1 MPGPE
6 RPHPWTPSSGD
17 LRPGSDATGVGSVI
31 TVTTHPAGST
41 IVEIFWR
48 NAARYGPRPAL
59 RRRSGDGWET
69 MTWDG
74 YAQAV
79 RQVAAGL
86 VKTGLE
92 SGDRVG
98 ILSGNRREWHLADLG
113 ILAGGGVTVPVYP
126 TNSSSQVAYVLSHS
140 ACRFLFVEDLDQLSK
155 VLLRRDELPHLERV
169 FVFDRGEGL
178 DHDFVG
184 DLDDLEALA
193 AEELAEHPTVL
204 EDRAHAIHVDDLATI
219 VYTSGTTGRPKGV
232 MLTHGNIGA
241 NIENITQ
248 VVPIGPDDRFL
259 SFLPLSHIAERTV
272 SDFGEVLAGGET
284 WFAES
289 LASVQEDL
297 EACRPTIFFAVP
309 RVWEKF
315 REGVREKVEGLSWP
329 GRLLAERYL
338 ALAARKGRVTGS
350 GPVLTMTEGL
360 RYKALDVIV
369 GRTIRRELGL
379 DKARF
384 LVSGAAPVHPDLL
397 RWFDGLGLPIAEVY
411 GQTENCGAST
421 VGPPGALRFGT
432 VGRPLPGVELRIAD
446 DGEIMTRG
454 ANVTPGYYLDEAG
467 TADLLDPEGWMYTGD
482 LGALDADG
490 YLTITG
496 RKKDLIIN
504 ASGKNISP
512 QEIETRL
519 RYEPLI
525 SQAVVVGD
533 RRPYLTAL
541 LTLDA
546 EAVLEWAAHHGR
558 SGTIEALS
566 SDPDVLREVGES
578 VDRVNLEHAR
588 VEGIKR
594 WHVLPHDLTV
604 VGGELTPTLKVKR
617 QVVADKYAEVVE
629 ELYAR

>member
-1 MPGPE
+1 VPDPEGPHG
-6 RPHPWTPSSGD
+6 RDPDGRAGPAG
-17 LRPGSDATGVGSVI
+17 LVATTLDSVTAVI
-31 TVTTHPAGST
+31 TDPAGST

-48 NAARYGPRPAL
+48 NAARFGPRPAL
-59 RRRSGDGWET
+59 RRRAAAGWET
-69 MTWDG
+69 MTWDD
-74 YAQAV
+74 YATAV

-86 VKTGLE
+86 VRTGLE
-92 SGDRVG
+92 PGDRVG

-113 ILAGGGVTVPVYP
+113 ILAAGGVTVPVYP
-126 TNSSSQVAYVLSHS
+126 TNSSSQVAYVLGHS

-155 VLLRRDELPHLERV
+155 VLLRRDELSQLERV
-169 FVFDRGEGL
+169 FVFDRGAGL

-184 DLDDLEALA
+184 DLEHLEDLA
-193 AEELAEHPTVL
+193 AEELAEHPSVL
-204 EDRAHAIHVDDLATI
+204 DDRARALRADDLATI

-232 MLTHGNIGA
+232 MLTHGNISA
-241 NIENITQ
+241 NIENITR

-289 LASVQEDL
+289 LASVQDDL
-297 EACRPTIFFAVP
+297 QACRPTIFFAVP

-315 REGVREKVEGLSWP
+315 REGVKEKVESLAP
-329 GRLLAERYL
+329 PQRLLAERYL
-338 ALAARKGRVTGS
+338 ALAARKGRVTGA
-350 GPVLTMTEGL
+350 GPALTMFEGL
-360 RYKALDVIV
+360 QFRALDVLV

-379 DKARF
+379 DKARH

-411 GQTENCGAST
+411 GQTENCGASSM
-421 VGPPGALRFGT
+421 GPPGALRFGT

-446 DGEIMTRG
+446 DGEILTRG
-454 ANVTPGYYLDEAG
+454 GNVTPGYYLDEAG
-467 TADLLDPEGWMYTGD
+467 TADLLDADGWMHTGD

-533 RRPYLTAL
+533 GRPYLTAL
-541 LTLDA
+541 LTLDS
-546 EAVLEWAAHHGR
+546 EAVLEWAAHHDR
-558 SGTIEALS
+558 RGTIEALS
-566 SDPDVLREVGES
+566 SDPEVLREVGES
-578 VDRVNLEHAR
+578 VERVNLEHAR

-604 VGGELTPTLKVKR
+604 AGGELTPTLKVKR
-617 QVVADKYAEVVE
+617 QVVADKYDEVIE
-629 ELYAR
+629 ALYAR

>member
-1 MPGPE
+1 VA
-6 RPHPWTPSSGD
+6 D
-17 LRPGSDATGVGSVI
+17 
-31 TVTTHPAGST
+31 HPADST
-41 IVEIFWR
+41 IVDIFWR

-59 RRRSGDGWET
+59 RRRVGDEWET
-69 MTWDG
+69 TTWDG
-74 YAQAV
+74 YATAV
-79 RQVAAGL
+79 RHLAAGL
-86 VKTGLE
+86 IHLGLAP
-92 SGDRVG
+92 GDRVG
-98 ILSGNRREWHLADLG
+98 VLSGNRREWHLADLG
-113 ILAGGGVTVPVYP
+113 ILAAGGVTVPVYP
-126 TNSSSQVAYVLSHS
+126 TNSSSQVAYVLGHS
-140 ACRFLFVEDLDQLSK
+140 GCRFVFVEDLDQLSK
-155 VLLRRDELPHLERV
+155 VLLRREELPQLQRA

-178 DHDFVG
+178 DHEFVG
-184 DLDDLEALA
+184 DLEDLDALA

-204 EDRAHAIHVDDLATI
+204 EDRAHAMHADDLATI

-232 MLTHGNIGA
+232 MLTHGNIAA
-241 NIENITQ
+241 NIDNITR

-297 EACRPTIFFAVP
+297 QSCRPTVFFAVP

-315 REGVREKVEGLSWP
+315 REGVKEKVHGLP
-329 GRLLAERYL
+329 KPERALAERYL
-338 ALAARKGRVTGS
+338 HLAARKGRVTGS
-350 GPVLTMTEGL
+350 GPVLSLMETAQ
-360 RYKALDVIV
+360 YKALDALI
-369 GRTIRRELGL
+369 GRTIRSELGL
-379 DKARF
+379 DKARH

-397 RWFDGLGLPIAEVY
+397 RWFHGLGLPVAEVY
-411 GQTENCGAST
+411 GQTENCGVTTMNPPGGVRIGT
-421 VGPPGALRFGT
+421 VGPA
-432 VGRPLPGVELRIAD
+432 VPGVELRIAD
-446 DGEIMTRG
+446 GGEILARG
-454 ANVTPGYYLDEAG
+454 ANVTHGYYRDEAG
-467 TADLLDPEGWMYTGD
+467 SAELIDPEGWMHSGD
-482 LGALDADG
+482 LGTLDADG
-490 YLTITG
+490 YLSITG

-533 RRPYLTAL
+533 GRPYLTAL

-546 EAVLEWAAHHGR
+546 DAVHEWAAEHGR

-566 SDPDVLREVGES
+566 DDPEVLKEVAES

-594 WHVLPHDLTV
+594 WHLLPHDLTV
-604 VGGELTPTLKVKR
+604 AGGELTPTLKVKR
-617 QVVADKYAEVVE
+617 QVVAERYADVIDS
-629 ELYAR
+629 LYAR

>member
-1 MPGPE
+1 VA
-6 RPHPWTPSSGD
+6 D
-17 LRPGSDATGVGSVI
+17 
-31 TVTTHPAGST
+31 HPADST
-41 IVEIFWR
+41 IVDIFWR

-59 RRRSGDGWET
+59 RRRVGDEWET
-69 MTWDG
+69 TTWDG
-74 YAQAV
+74 YATAV
-79 RQVAAGL
+79 RHLAAGL
-86 VKTGLE
+86 IHLGLAP
-92 SGDRVG
+92 GDRVG
-98 ILSGNRREWHLADLG
+98 VLSGNRREWHLADLG
-113 ILAGGGVTVPVYP
+113 ILAAGGVTVPVYP
-126 TNSSSQVAYVLSHS
+126 TNSSSQVAYVLGHS
-140 ACRFLFVEDLDQLSK
+140 GCRFVFVEDLDQLSK
-155 VLLRRDELPHLERV
+155 VLLRREELPQLQRA

-178 DHDFVG
+178 DHEFVG
-184 DLDDLEALA
+184 DLEDLDALA

-204 EDRAHAIHVDDLATI
+204 EDRAHAMHADDLATI

-232 MLTHGNIGA
+232 MLTHGNIAA
-241 NIENITQ
+241 NIDNITR

-297 EACRPTIFFAVP
+297 QACRPTVFFAVP

-315 REGVREKVEGLSWP
+315 REGVKEKVHGLP
-329 GRLLAERYL
+329 KPERALAERYL
-338 ALAARKGRVTGS
+338 HLAARKGRVTGS
-350 GPVLTMTEGL
+350 GPVLSLMETAQ
-360 RYKALDVIV
+360 YKALDALI
-369 GRTIRRELGL
+369 GRTIRSELGL
-379 DKARF
+379 DKARH

-397 RWFDGLGLPIAEVY
+397 RWFHGLGLPVAEVY
-411 GQTENCGAST
+411 GQTENCGVTTMNPPGGVRIGT
-421 VGPPGALRFGT
+421 VGPA
-432 VGRPLPGVELRIAD
+432 VPGVELRIAD
-446 DGEIMTRG
+446 GGEILARG
-454 ANVTPGYYLDEAG
+454 ANVTHGYYRDEAG
-467 TADLLDPEGWMYTGD
+467 SAELIDPEGWMHSGD
-482 LGALDADG
+482 LGTLDADG
-490 YLTITG
+490 YLSITG

-533 RRPYLTAL
+533 GRPYLTAL

-546 EAVLEWAAHHGR
+546 DAVHEWAAEHGR

-566 SDPDVLREVGES
+566 DDPEVLKEVAES

-594 WHVLPHDLTV
+594 WHLLPHDLTV
-604 VGGELTPTLKVKR
+604 AGGELTPTLKVKR
-617 QVVADKYAEVVE
+617 QVVAERYADVIDS
-629 ELYAR
+629 LYAR

>member
-1 MPGPE
+1 MAD
-6 RPHPWTPSSGD
+6 HP
-17 LRPGSDATGVGSVI
+17 V
-31 TVTTHPAGST
+31 GST
-41 IVEIFWR
+41 IVDIFWR

-59 RRRSGDGWET
+59 RRRGPDGWET
-69 MTWDG
+69 MSWDG
-74 YAQAV
+74 YATAV

-86 VKTGLE
+86 IHLGLE
-92 SGDRVG
+92 AGDRVG
-98 ILSGNRREWHLADLG
+98 VLSGNRREWHLADLG
-113 ILAGGGVTVPVYP
+113 ILATGGVTVPVYP
-126 TNSSSQVAYVLSHS
+126 TNSSSQVAYVLGHS
-140 ACRFLFVEDLDQLSK
+140 GCRFLFVENLDQLSK
-155 VLLRRDELPHLERV
+155 VLLRRDELPMLERV

-178 DHDFVG
+178 DHEFVG

-193 AEELAEHPTVL
+193 GQELAEHPTVL
-204 EDRAHAIHVDDLATI
+204 DDRNHAIHLDDLATI

-232 MLTHGNIGA
+232 VLTHRNVAA
-241 NIENITQ
+241 NIDNITR

-297 EACRPTIFFAVP
+297 QACRPTIFFAVP

-315 REGVREKVEGLSWP
+315 REGVREKVEGLP
-329 GRLLAERYL
+329 RPERALAERYL
-338 ALAARKGRVTGS
+338 HLAARKGRVTGS
-350 GPVLTMTEGL
+350 GPVLTLAESAQ
-360 RYKALDVIV
+360 YKALDALI
-369 GRTIRRELGL
+369 GRTIRKELGL
-379 DKARF
+379 DKARY

-397 RWFDGLGLPIAEVY
+397 RWFEGLGLPIAEVY
-411 GQTENCGAST
+411 GQTENCGATSM
-421 VGPPGALRFGT
+421 GPPGALRFGT
-432 VGRPLPGVELRIAD
+432 VGRPLPGVEVRIAD
-446 DGEIMTRG
+446 DGEILTRG
-454 ANVTPGYYLDEAG
+454 DNVTVGYYLDDAG
-467 TADLLDPEGWMYTGD
+467 TADLLDDDGWMHTGD
-482 LGALDADG
+482 LGAVDVDG

-525 SQAVVVGD
+525 SQAVVIGD
-533 RRPYLTAL
+533 GRPYLTAL
-541 LTLDA
+541 LTLDS

-566 SDPDVLREVGES
+566 ADPDVLREVGES
-578 VDRVNLEHAR
+578 VERVNLEHAR

-604 VGGELTPTLKVKR
+604 AGGELTPTLKVKR
-617 QVVADKYAEVVE
+617 GVVADKYADVVE
-629 ELYAR
+629 ALYAR

>member
-1 MPGPE
+1 VA
-6 RPHPWTPSSGD
+6 D
-17 LRPGSDATGVGSVI
+17 
-31 TVTTHPAGST
+31 HPADST
-41 IVEIFWR
+41 IVDIFWR

-59 RRRSGDGWET
+59 RRRVGDEWET
-69 MTWDG
+69 TTWDG
-74 YAQAV
+74 YATAV
-79 RQVAAGL
+79 RHLAAGL
-86 VKTGLE
+86 IHLGLAP
-92 SGDRVG
+92 GDRVG
-98 ILSGNRREWHLADLG
+98 VLSGNRREWHLADLG
-113 ILAGGGVTVPVYP
+113 ILAAGGVTVPVYP
-126 TNSSSQVAYVLSHS
+126 TNSSSQVAYVLGHS
-140 ACRFLFVEDLDQLSK
+140 GCRFVFVEDLDQLSK
-155 VLLRRDELPHLERV
+155 VLLRREELPQLQRA

-178 DHDFVG
+178 DHEFVG
-184 DLDDLEALA
+184 DLEDLDALA

-204 EDRAHAIHVDDLATI
+204 EDRAHAMHADDLATI

-232 MLTHGNIGA
+232 MLTHGNIAA
-241 NIENITQ
+241 NIDNITR

-297 EACRPTIFFAVP
+297 QACRPTVFFAVP

-315 REGVREKVEGLSWP
+315 REGVKEKVHGLP
-329 GRLLAERYL
+329 KPERALAERYL
-338 ALAARKGRVTGS
+338 HLAARKGRVTGS
-350 GPVLTMTEGL
+350 GPVLSLMETAQ
-360 RYKALDVIV
+360 YKALDALI
-369 GRTIRRELGL
+369 GRTIRSELGL
-379 DKARF
+379 DKARH

-397 RWFDGLGLPIAEVY
+397 RWFHGLGLPVAEVY
-411 GQTENCGAST
+411 GQTENCGVTTMNPPGGVRIGT
-421 VGPPGALRFGT
+421 VGPA
-432 VGRPLPGVELRIAD
+432 VPGVELRIAD
-446 DGEIMTRG
+446 GGEILARG
-454 ANVTPGYYLDEAG
+454 ANVTHGYYRDEAG
-467 TADLLDPEGWMYTGD
+467 SAELIDPEGWMHSGD
-482 LGALDADG
+482 LGTLDADG
-490 YLTITG
+490 YLSITG

-533 RRPYLTAL
+533 GRPYLTAL

-546 EAVLEWAAHHGR
+546 DAVHEWAAEHGR

-566 SDPDVLREVGES
+566 DDPEVLKEVAES

-594 WHVLPHDLTV
+594 WHLLPHDLTV
-604 VGGELTPTLKVKR
+604 AGGELTPTLKVKR
-617 QVVADKYAEVVE
+617 QVVAERYADVIDS
-629 ELYAR
+629 LYVR